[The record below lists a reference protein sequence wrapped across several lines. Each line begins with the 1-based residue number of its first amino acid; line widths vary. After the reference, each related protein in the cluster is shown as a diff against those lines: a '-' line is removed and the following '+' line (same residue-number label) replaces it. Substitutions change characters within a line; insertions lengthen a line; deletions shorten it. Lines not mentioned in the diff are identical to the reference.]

1 VGGYIVKIGVI
12 SDTHLR
18 EPTPELY
25 DLQHTVFADVSM
37 VLHAGDLTELAVLE
51 AFSDKEVVAVHGNM
65 CSSAVRRE
73 LPAERIIEI
82 GGYRIG
88 LTHGWGNP
96 FGMSKKVT
104 GIFDTVD
111 VIVYGHTHRADNKF
125 RDGLLYFNPGA
136 FHGGFPFFGSGSVG
150 ILTLED
156 TISGQIIKL

>member
-1 VGGYIVKIGVI
+1 MKIGVI

-18 EPTPELY
+18 EPTPELCA
-25 DLQHTVFADVSM
+25 LQHTVFAEVSM

-65 CSSAVRRE
+65 CSSAVRQK
-73 LPAERIIEI
+73 LPAEKIIEI

-96 FGMSKKVT
+96 FAVSKKVAD
-104 GIFDTVD
+104 IFESVD
-111 VIVYGHTHRADNKF
+111 VIVYGHTHRAHNKV
-125 RDGLLYFNPGA
+125 RDGVLYFNPGA
-136 FHGGFPFFGSGSVG
+136 FHGGFPFFGRGSVG

-156 TISGQIIKL
+156 GISGRIIKL